1 MPRKIFTLLI
11 VIIVILCGSWSVFW
25 YVRGNIS
32 ENTVVSFLEQGEGDW
47 EFDYSDISL
56 RGFPNRT
63 DLVIHD
69 LRMINQKDETDLA
82 IGDLEILSLV
92 YNWND
97 FIVSFSSAQKALI
110 KGVEYVIDSDQ
121 PRLSLNWNNKT
132 LIPIE
137 SLIVELNQ
145 TKIFSSEEIDM
156 DLDSGLFAF
165 KPDETTPNKFLVHLK
180 SENMALANNRDQIFI
195 KPFDFVG
202 NGTVSLAESSS
213 SQCYTMKEITF
224 SSLKFDFDDFGVNLK
239 GELNN
244 QNGLPNGS
252 LAMELV
258 GEKEKFFD
266 LLVANG
272 LLSPLQFFVAVNL
285 PIDSYEF
292 QFSDGE
298 INLLNLVSME
308 FSYSFPEI
316 C

>member
-1 MPRKIFTLLI
+1 MPRNIFIFLI
-11 VIIVILCGSWSVFW
+11 VIIVLLCVSWSVFW
-25 YVRGNIS
+25 YARGNIS
-32 ENTVVSFLEQGEGDW
+32 ENNIVSFLEQGDGDW

-63 DLVIHD
+63 DLIIHD
-69 LRMINQKDETDLA
+69 LRMINQKNEIDLE

-92 YNWND
+92 YNWHD

-110 KGVEYVIDSDQ
+110 EGVEYVIDSDH

-132 LIPIE
+132 LIPLE
-137 SLIVELNQ
+137 TLIVELNQ
-145 TKIFSSEEIDM
+145 TNIASSEEISL

-165 KPDETTPNKFLVHLK
+165 KPDEITPNKFLLHLK
-180 SENMALANNRDQIFI
+180 SENITLTNTRDQIFI
-195 KPFDFVG
+195 NPFDIVG
-202 NGTVSLAESSS
+202 NGTVSLAESTS
-213 SQCYTMKEITF
+213 SQCYSIEEIMF
-224 SSLKFDFDDFGVNLK
+224 NSLKFDFDDFGVSLI

-252 LAMELV
+252 LAIDLV
-258 GEKEKFFD
+258 GEKEKFFE

-272 LLSPLQFFVAVNL
+272 LLSPLQFFVAANL
-285 PIDSYEF
+285 PLDSYEF
-292 QFSDGE
+292 QISQGE